1 MSDEIEM
8 ARQWLAKARNDLL
21 SADNDLKAEE
31 TPFDAVC
38 FHSQQAAEK
47 LLKAY
52 LVAKGKPYPRSHD
65 LLLILER
72 ILPIRPDAERLR
84 DALGILVPYAIEVR
98 YPDVADMPSEQDAR
112 EARAAAEE
120 VLKWLRNTLAE
131 VFQASRT
138 GDGASRSY

>member
-1 MSDEIEM
+1 MSGEIEM

-38 FHSQQAAEK
+38 FHCQQAAEK

-52 LVAKGKPYPRSHD
+52 LVAKGKPYPISHD

-72 ILPIRPDAERLR
+72 ILPMRPDAERLR
-84 DALGILVPYAIEVR
+84 DSLGILMPYAIEIR
-98 YPDVADMPSEQDAR
+98 YPDIADMPSEQDRR
-112 EARAAAEE
+112 EARAAAEQ
-120 VLKWLRNTLAE
+120 VLIWFNDALPEISRNA
-131 VFQASRT
+131 QN
-138 GDGASRSY
+138 D